1 MKRYFS
7 IPTTSLNLVARVV
20 LTIAILTNI
29 VALTACMD
37 PAPAAT
43 NVNLPSYTD
52 VMNTISEYRTNYFE
66 FLSDSN
72 SEVTY
77 TSSEAETPSGNP
89 CSIVV
94 MQSDDGQ
101 YTSATITIP
110 MSEGSFID
118 EYFMIN
124 DDMLYIVRSTV
135 SSAESDGTS
144 FSTPTLV
151 KYVVI
156 GNSLYLLDEQA
167 STISEVSRPD
177 SFDFYLSQSE
187 IISTYG
193 KQEG

>member
-7 IPTTSLNLVARVV
+7 NPTTSLNLVARVV

-124 DDMLYIVRSTV
+124 DDMLYIVRSPV

-151 KYVVI
+151 K
-156 GNSLYLLDEQA
+156 
-167 STISEVSRPD
+167 
-177 SFDFYLSQSE
+177 
-187 IISTYG
+187 
-193 KQEG
+193 